1 MRLLTKISEL
11 KIIEPKYIEPIVDEK
26 TGKKRFI
33 CCIDE
38 KCFKAHPQI
47 GLIYPYL
54 TNHNVD
60 ESGKITYSL
69 KYVCRFCKKEWDEYG
84 NILNSETT
92 TTTETTTETTEPE
105 TTTETTTETTE
116 PETTTTE

>member
-1 MRLLTKISEL
+1 MKLLTKVSNLE
-11 KIIEPKYIEPIVDEK
+11 IIEQKYIEPIVDEK

-38 KCFKAHPQI
+38 KCFDTHPQI
-47 GLIYPYL
+47 DLINPYII
-54 TNHNVD
+54 NHNVD

-69 KYVCRFCKKEWDEYG
+69 KYICHCCKKEWDEYG

-92 TTTETTTETTEPE
+92 TTETIEP
-105 TTTETTTETTE
+105 
-116 PETTTTE
+116 

>member
-1 MRLLTKISEL
+1 MKLITDISEL

-38 KCFKAHPQI
+38 KCFEVHPEI
-47 GLIYPYL
+47 GLINPYL

-60 ESGKITYSL
+60 ESGKITYSI
-69 KYVCRFCKKEWDEYG
+69 KYVCRYCKKEWDEYG
-84 NILNSETT
+84 NILKSDN
-92 TTTETTTETTEPE
+92 TTTESESTTTE
-105 TTTETTTETTE
+105 
-116 PETTTTE
+116 

>member
-1 MRLLTKISEL
+1 MKLITDISEL

-38 KCFKAHPQI
+38 KCFEAHPEI
-47 GLIYPYL
+47 CLINPYI
-54 TNHNVD
+54 TNRIID
-60 ESGKITYSL
+60 ESGKITHSI
-69 KYVCRFCKKEWDEYG
+69 KYVCRYCKKEWDEYG

-92 TTTETTTETTEPE
+92 TETTES
-105 TTTETTTETTE
+105 
-116 PETTTTE
+116 ETTTTE

>member
-1 MRLLTKISEL
+1 MRLLTKISDL

-33 CCIDE
+33 CCIDK
-38 KCFKAHPQI
+38 KCFEAHPYM
-47 GLIYPYL
+47 GLLNPLNPYI

-60 ESGKITYSL
+60 ESGKITYSI
-69 KYVCRFCKKEWDEYG
+69 KYVCRCCKKEWDEYG

-92 TTTETTTETTEPE
+92 TTEPVTTIE
-105 TTTETTTETTE
+105 TTTETTTTE
-116 PETTTTE
+116 

>member
-1 MRLLTKISEL
+1 MRLLTNISEL

-38 KCFKAHPQI
+38 KCFKVHPQI
-47 GLIYPYL
+47 GLIYPYI
-54 TNHNVD
+54 TNQNVD

-69 KYVCRFCKKEWDEYG
+69 KYVCRCCKKEWDEDG

-92 TTTETTTETTEPE
+92 TT
-105 TTTETTTETTE
+105 E

>member
-1 MRLLTKISEL
+1 MKLLTNISEL
-11 KIIEPKYIEPIVDEK
+11 KIIKSKYIEPIVDEK

-38 KCFKAHPQI
+38 KCFEAHPEI
-47 GLIYPYL
+47 GLINSSL
-54 TNHNVD
+54 TNQNVD

-69 KYVCRFCKKEWDEYG
+69 KYVCRYCKKEWDEYG

-92 TTTETTTETTEPE
+92 TTDPE
-105 TTTETTTETTE
+105 TTTETTTE
-116 PETTTTE
+116 